1 MSGTSFDMIVIGSGP
16 GGYVCAIRAAQL
28 GLTVAVVEKAPTLGG
43 TCLNV
48 GCIPS
53 KALLESSHLYEEV
66 GQGLG
71 AHGITVEP
79 PVLDLAA
86 MMARKDRI
94 VADNVKGVEFLL
106 KKHKIKRFSG
116 EGRIEAPGFV
126 EVAAAEGPVR
136 LEAKHIVIA
145 TGSETASLD
154 VLPIDE
160 ERILS
165 STGALRLSKVPARLA
180 VVGAGVI
187 GLELGSVWRRLG
199 AAVTVVEFTG
209 RVLPQQDAEI
219 SKHAQRLF
227 ARQGMTFRLGT
238 KVTGAALDAD
248 GVHLTLE
255 PAGGGASQTLDADAV
270 LVAAGRR
277 PVTRGLGLEALG
289 VALDERGFIAV
300 DAHYATSQPGLYA
313 IGDVIGGPQL
323 AHKAEDEGVALAERL
338 AGQAGHVSY
347 DAVPSVVYTRPEIA
361 SVGRTEEELKAA
373 GIAYKSGKFP
383 FSANGRARTLGET
396 DGFVKILADAATD
409 RVLGAHIIGPSAGD
423 LIAEIVLG
431 MEFSAAAEDIART
444 MHAHPGLGEAVREAA
459 LDVAGGAIHI

>member
-28 GLTVAVVEKAPTLGG
+28 GLTVAVVEKTPTLGG

-53 KALLESSHLYEEV
+53 KALLESSHLYEEI
-66 GQGLG
+66 GKGLDG
-71 AHGITVEP
+71 HGIKVAP

-94 VADNVKGVEFLL
+94 VADNVKGVEFLF

-126 EVAAAEGPVR
+126 EVATADGAVR
-136 LEAKHIVIA
+136 LEGRHIVIA
-145 TGSETASLD
+145 TGSETAPLD

-165 STGALRLSKVPARLA
+165 STGALRLAKVPARLA

-199 AAVTVVEFTG
+199 AAVTVIEFTD

-219 SKHAQRLF
+219 SKQAQRLF
-227 ARQGMTFRLGT
+227 ARQGMTFRLST
-238 KVTGAALDAD
+238 KVTAAALDEN

-255 PAGGGASQTLDADAV
+255 PAGGGAAQILDVDAV
-270 LVAAGRR
+270 LVATGRR

-289 VALDERGFIAV
+289 VALDKRGFIAV
-300 DAHYATSQPGLYA
+300 DAHYATNQPGLYA

-347 DAVPSVVYTRPEIA
+347 DAVPAVVYTRPEIA

-409 RVLGAHIIGPSAGD
+409 RVLGAHIIGPSAGE

>member
-53 KALLESSHLYEEV
+53 KALLESSHLYEEI
-66 GQGLG
+66 GQGLD
-71 AHGITVEP
+71 AHGIKVVP
-79 PVLDLAA
+79 PALDLAA

-94 VADNVKGVEFLL
+94 VADNVKGVEFLF

-126 EVAAAEGPVR
+126 EVAAADGALR
-136 LEAKHIVIA
+136 LEARHIVIA
-145 TGSETASLD
+145 TGSETAPLD
-154 VLPIDE
+154 ALPIDE

-165 STGALRLSKVPARLA
+165 STGALRLTTVPARLA

-199 AAVTVVEFTG
+199 AAVTVIEFTS

-227 ARQGMTFRLGT
+227 TRQGMTFRLST
-238 KVTGAALDAD
+238 KVAGAALDEN

-255 PAGGGASQTLDADAV
+255 PAGGGAAQTLDVDAV
-270 LVAAGRR
+270 LVATGRR

-289 VALDERGFIAV
+289 VALDARGFIAV
-300 DAHYATSQPGLYA
+300 DAHYATNQPGLYA

-338 AGQAGHVSY
+338 VGQAGHVFY
-347 DAVPSVVYTRPEIA
+347 DAVPAVVYTRPEIA

-409 RVLGAHIIGPSAGD
+409 RVLGAHIIGPSAGE

-459 LDVAGGAIHI
+459 LDVAGRAIHI

>member
-53 KALLESSHLYEEV
+53 KALLESSHLYEEI
-66 GQGLG
+66 GKGLD
-71 AHGITVEP
+71 AHGIKVAP
-79 PVLDLAA
+79 PVLDLVA
-86 MMARKDRI
+86 MMAHKDRI
-94 VADNVKGVEFLL
+94 VADNVKGVEFLF

-126 EVAAAEGPVR
+126 EVTTADGAVR
-136 LEAKHIVIA
+136 LEGRHIVIA
-145 TGSETASLD
+145 TGSETAPLD

-165 STGALRLSKVPARLA
+165 STGALRLAKVPARLA

-199 AAVTVVEFTG
+199 AAVTVIEFTG

-219 SKHAQRLF
+219 SKQAQRLF
-227 ARQGMTFRLGT
+227 ARQGMTFRLST
-238 KVTGAALDAD
+238 KVTAAALDEN

-255 PAGGGASQTLDADAV
+255 PTGGGAAQILDVDAV
-270 LVAAGRR
+270 LVATGRR

-289 VALDERGFIAV
+289 VTLDKRGFIAV
-300 DAHYATSQPGLYA
+300 DAHYATNQPGLYA

-347 DAVPSVVYTRPEIA
+347 DAVPAVVYTRPEIA

-409 RVLGAHIIGPSAGD
+409 RVLGAHIIGPSAGE